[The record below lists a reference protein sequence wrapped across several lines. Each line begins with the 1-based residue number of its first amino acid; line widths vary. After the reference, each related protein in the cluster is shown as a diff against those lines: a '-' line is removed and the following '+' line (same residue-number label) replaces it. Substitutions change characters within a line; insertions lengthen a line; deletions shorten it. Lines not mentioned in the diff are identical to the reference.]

1 MKRSTKLLRASVD
14 AILRAALAS
23 TLAAG
28 AFVGAEVAIAHSRP
42 LLAIA
47 AVFLGLL
54 GIIWATV
61 EAIEFRRL
69 DKKAELERA
78 EEERRAIRP
87 RL

>member
-1 MKRSTKLLRASVD
+1 MKRSTRLLRASVD
-14 AILRAALAS
+14 AILRAALAL

-28 AFVGAEVAIAHSRP
+28 AFVGAEVAIGYDRP
-42 LLAIA
+42 LVAAA
-47 AVFLGLL
+47 AVMAGLL
-54 GIIWATV
+54 LALWGTV

-87 RL
+87 RI